1 MSQEEPEAPSD
12 IARAASLAKAAP
24 TNPLSA
30 YLGFIIADT
39 KFALPLASIR
49 EILRPS
55 PITLVPRARPHI
67 SGILSVRG
75 RITTIFD
82 LREALGL
89 TGTPNG
95 SSGRILLIDGGE
107 EVIGLQVDEVLQ
119 VYRLSDDEVELSSD
133 VAGDVSDYISG
144 IGRPKGGH
152 PDRSGQVLI
161 LLEPRPLLRR

>member
-1 MSQEEPEAPSD
+1 M
-12 IARAASLAKAAP
+12 
-24 TNPLSA
+24 
-30 YLGFIIADT
+30 
-39 KFALPLASIR
+39 
-49 EILRPS
+49 
-55 PITLVPRARPHI
+55 
-67 SGILSVRG
+67 RG